1 MIRHLKKYLGWYV
14 LVPSIY
20 LGFVEDSFM
29 FFIAF
34 LALMKMPPFNWVD
47 RMMDWSL
54 NLSMKLRS
62 RVDAFRKTRSAPVSK
77 AIYIFMLLI
86 SLTAL
91 YIMLFVI
98 PECELC

>member
-1 MIRHLKKYLGWYV
+1 MIKHLKKYLGWYI
-14 LVPSIY
+14 LIPSIY
-20 LGFVEDSFM
+20 LGFAHDGFM
-29 FFIAF
+29 FVVAF

-54 NLSMKLRS
+54 SLSMKLRS
-62 RVDAFRKTRSAPVSK
+62 RVDTFRVKQHPVISK
-77 AIYIFMLLI
+77 AIYILMLII

-91 YIMLFVI
+91 YIMLFVL

>member
-1 MIRHLKKYLGWYV
+1 MIKHLKKYLGWYI
-14 LVPSIY
+14 LIPSIY
-20 LGFVEDSFM
+20 LGFAHDGFM
-29 FFIAF
+29 FVVAF

-54 NLSMKLRS
+54 SLSVKLRS
-62 RVDAFRKTRSAPVSK
+62 RVDTFRVKQHPVISK
-77 AIYIFMLLI
+77 AIYILMLII

-91 YIMLFVI
+91 YIMLFVL